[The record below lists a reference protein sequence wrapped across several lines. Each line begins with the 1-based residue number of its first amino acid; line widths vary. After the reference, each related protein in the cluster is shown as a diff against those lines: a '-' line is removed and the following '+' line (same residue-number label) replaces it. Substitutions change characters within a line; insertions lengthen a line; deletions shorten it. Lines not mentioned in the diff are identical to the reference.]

1 MHKLLFFITF
11 ASFAVLL
18 GCQPAAEQTTEEA
31 PEQTTEEAPA
41 EESMETSVEAGQ
53 QAIIDAFEVAWNA
66 WDAAAVAA
74 LYTADADSSGP
85 DGEMY
90 SGREEIAKRYAMLF
104 ETIYAGT
111 TVSIDTTS
119 VRELN
124 EGVVL
129 VNGSFEVSGM
139 AAGEGEEMPA
149 QKGLYTNIIVKEG
162 DQWLITSL
170 RSWFPV
176 EAPGTT

>member
-1 MHKLLFFITF
+1 MRNILFFLTF
-11 ASFAVLL
+11 AAFAVLI
-18 GCQPAAEQTTEEA
+18 GCQPAE
-31 PEQTTEEAPA
+31 EQTTEEAPA
-41 EESMETSVEAGQ
+41 EESMESSIEAGH
-53 QAIIDAFEVAWNA
+53 QAIMDAFEVAWDA
-66 WDAAAVAA
+66 GDAAAVAA

-90 SGREEIAKRYAMLF
+90 SGREKILERYAMLF

-119 VRELN
+119 IREL
-124 EGVVL
+124 EEDVAL
-129 VNGSFEVSGM
+129 VNGSFEISGITG
-139 AAGEGEEMPA
+139 AEDEEMPSK
-149 QKGLYTNIIVKEG
+149 KGLYTNILVKEG

>member
-1 MHKLLFFITF
+1 MRNILFFVTF
-11 ASFAVLL
+11 APFAVLI
-18 GCQPAAEQTTEEA
+18 GCQPAAEQA
-31 PEQTTEEAPA
+31 TEEAPA
-41 EESMETSVEAGQ
+41 EESMETSVEAGHH
-53 QAIIDAFEVAWNA
+53 AIIEAFEAAWNA
-66 WDAAAVAA
+66 GDAAAVAA

-90 SGREEIAKRYAMLF
+90 SGREEIAKRYAMMF
-104 ETIYAGT
+104 DTTYAGT

-119 VRELN
+119 IRELE
-124 EGVVL
+124 EGVAL
-129 VNGSFEVSGM
+129 VNGSFEISGITG
-139 AAGEGEEMPA
+139 AEDEEMPS
-149 QKGLYTNIIVKEG
+149 QKGLYTNILVKEG

>member
-31 PEQTTEEAPA
+31 PA
-41 EESMETSVEAGQ
+41 EESMESSIEAGQ
-53 QAIIDAFEVAWNA
+53 QAIIDGFEAAWNA
-66 WDAAAVAA
+66 GDAAAVAA
-74 LYTADADSSGP
+74 QYTADADSSGP

-111 TVSIDTTS
+111 TVSINTTN

-124 EGVVL
+124 DGVAL
-129 VNGSFEVSGM
+129 VNGSFEVSGITG
-139 AAGEGEEMPA
+139 AEGEEMPA
-149 QKGLYTNIIVKEG
+149 LKGLYTDILVQEG
-162 DQWLITSL
+162 DQLLITSL

-176 EAPGTT
+176 KAPGTT